1 MKKEPFIRVAVAS
14 DQDIYRRGLV
24 SLITSLSPTR
34 LVGEAR
40 DETEALQLCEML
52 EPDILLLDIKNL
64 PEGGREIVHAIH
76 QRWPGIKVV
85 FLLNSSEEN
94 QDTDEP
100 ADGEM
105 IYFSKDISEDEF
117 SKALQDIHRN
127 LRPTPQP
134 ATRPGPSPAPQP
146 ELVPAAVS
154 VSSRPKETSD
164 EGRIRELKMAG
175 RIQADILPESV
186 PAISGWDI
194 SARLLSA
201 RETSGDFFDFIP
213 LDDQHWGIV
222 VGDVTDKSIGA
233 ALFMALTSTLIR
245 TYAVRY
251 PTLPALAMDVVNQ
264 RMLSD
269 TRGNIFVTAFYG
281 VLEQKLG
288 RLRFVNAGHPPA
300 LLVGSRG
307 AKPID
312 QLKPTGVAL
321 GMLEKTHWRQK
332 VVKFQPGDILFLYT
346 DGITEAQNPNG
357 DFYGIQRLMRVLR
370 ASAGQPAK
378 AILDRV
384 LLDVRGFVGNAP
396 QHDDIAAITICRK

>member
-1 MKKEPFIRVAVAS
+1 MKQEPFIRVAVAS

-40 DETEALQLCEML
+40 DETEAVQLCEML

-64 PEGGREIVHAIH
+64 PEGGRELVHAIH
-76 QRWPGIKVV
+76 QRWPEIKVV

-94 QDTDEP
+94 QDSDDP

-117 SKALQDIHRN
+117 SKAIQDIHRN
-127 LRPTPQP
+127 LRPAPQP
-134 ATRPGPSPAPQP
+134 ARSSPSTTTQPEPSPT
-146 ELVPAAVS
+146 AVS
-154 VSSRPKETSD
+154 VSSRPKESSD
-164 EGRIRELKMAG
+164 EVRIRELKMAG

-186 PAISGWDI
+186 PAIPGWDI

-281 VLEQKLG
+281 VLEQKLA

-300 LLVGSRG
+300 LLVCSRG

-312 QLKPTGVAL
+312 QLKPTGAAL

-346 DGITEAQNPNG
+346 DGITEAQNPSG

-370 ASAGQPAK
+370 AAAGQPAK

-384 LLDVRGFVGNAP
+384 LLDVRSFVGKAP
-396 QHDDIAAITICRK
+396 QHDDIAAVTICRK